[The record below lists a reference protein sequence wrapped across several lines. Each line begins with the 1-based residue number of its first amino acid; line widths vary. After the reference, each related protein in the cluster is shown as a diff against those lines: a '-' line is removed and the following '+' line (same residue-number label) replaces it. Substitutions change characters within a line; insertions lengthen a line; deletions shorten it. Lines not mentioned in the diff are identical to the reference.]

1 MESRFKIE
9 KPTWDMLLAALPI
22 LDTLQKI
29 KFFAGYYRQSRERQG
44 SELCFRNASTTS
56 EASGAHTTW
65 TSCAT
70 VKPVESTNILEKS
83 IIIHY

>member
-29 KFFAGYYRQSRERQG
+29 KFFAGY
-44 SELCFRNASTTS
+44 
-56 EASGAHTTW
+56 
-65 TSCAT
+65 
-70 VKPVESTNILEKS
+70 
-83 IIIHY
+83 

>member
-1 MESRFKIE
+1 
-9 KPTWDMLLAALPI
+9 MLLAEGSDEFTPL
-22 LDTLQKI
+22 TTTS
-29 KFFAGYYRQSRERQG
+29 YRQWEPRERQG

-70 VKPVESTNILEKS
+70 VKPVESTNILKNS
-83 IIIHY
+83 IVIHY